1 MYRIVDKKFI
11 LLLCLI
17 LCNCLLFSAGYEFVN
32 QEISEILYS
41 VSLVENQSIVVDD
54 TVFGIGTFRFYGEN
68 FEEAFDSFLLANR
81 LYVDKSK
88 ETWVVSKIRFS
99 TFDEDTQEMSF
110 QLDCYDLYLERIFE
124 YISEKTNNAIIYSS
138 LPNIKQ
144 SFHLQA
150 NSLEK
155 LIELILK
162 NFDGYQINTEENT
175 IIIEKKLKEELT
187 IEQKTDKSQI
197 EINYFDNKFN
207 IKLKNAN
214 FEKFLDVL
222 KEKRDF
228 QFLSLVKENQIIS
241 WAEFENQDF
250 DFVLASVCALCNVA
264 FTQKDDL
271 FVFYTNYDKSKE
283 LVNENQWTSYLLEN
297 ISTDNFV
304 NLFSAR
310 FKNLEILILSGS
322 TVLINHSEKDRD
334 FVIDFIKKTDI
345 KREKYLLTFDYISA
359 SKFLKDL
366 PKDFSEQDFYSTGT
380 ETSLFFYGTLA
391 QYENL
396 KNYVSEMDRA
406 QKRISYDLLIVQT
419 QKSRVDSWNSS
430 LKVSRLNPG
439 NTNAASLSLA
449 PNFSFSMD
457 LVQAFGLMF
466 SSELQASIQE
476 NETEIFADTTLY
488 GVSEVPIEFKN
499 TNTFRYRDPYIN
511 LENGNQIQSG
521 VTKEII
527 SGLVLEI
534 VGSVSGN
541 GTITT
546 SVTASVSRR
555 GADVSSNSGNPPPTS
570 EKLVTT
576 QVIGKSG
583 EVIVLSGLVQ
593 NDSTFVEE
601 RLPFISKIPLLGKLF
616 SGKTK
621 NKEKT
626 EMIIYL
632 VPHLDENPEDIIL
645 SDGKIEF
652 NILEKIKKFKNI
664 MAQSVSCIV
673 DKAIKEGRN

>member
-1 MYRIVDKKFI
+1 MYKKIFV
-11 LLLCLI
+11 LFCLV

-41 VSLVENQSIVVDD
+41 VSLVENQSIAVDD
-54 TVFGIGTFRFYGEN
+54 TVSGIGTFRFYGEN
-68 FEEAFDSFLLANR
+68 FDEAFDSFLMANR

-88 ETWVVSKIRFS
+88 DTWVVSKIRFS
-99 TFDEDTQEMSF
+99 TFEEKNEEKTFS
-110 QLDCYDLYLERIFE
+110 LDCYDLFLERIFE
-124 YISEKTNNAIIYSS
+124 YISEKTNYAIIYSS
-138 LPNIKQ
+138 LPNVKQ
-144 SFHLQA
+144 SFHLKA

-162 NFDGYQINTEENT
+162 NFDGYEISSEENT
-175 IIIEKKLKEELT
+175 IFIGKKLNKEVVVAE
-187 IEQKTDKSQI
+187 KTDKSQI
-197 EINYFDNKFN
+197 EIQFFDNKFN
-207 IKLKNAN
+207 INLKNAN
-214 FEKFLDVL
+214 FEKFLDEM
-222 KEKRDF
+222 KKKMDF
-228 QFLSLVKENQIIS
+228 QFLSLVKENPVIS

-250 DFVLASVCALCNVA
+250 NFVLDSVCALCNVA

-271 FVFYTNYDKSKE
+271 FIFYTNYEKSKE
-283 LVNENQWTSYLLEN
+283 LVNEKQWTSYSFEN
-297 ISTDNFV
+297 ISAENFV
-304 NLFSAR
+304 SLFSNR
-310 FKNLEILILSGS
+310 FKNLDIMILSDS
-322 TVLINHSEKDRD
+322 SVMISHSEKERD
-334 FVIDFIKKTDI
+334 LITDFIHKTDV
-345 KREKYLLTFDYISA
+345 KMEKHLLTFDYISA

-366 PKDFSEQDFYSTGT
+366 PRDFSEQDFYSTGT
-380 ETSLFFYGTLA
+380 ESSLFFYGTLA
-391 QYENL
+391 QFENL
-396 KNYVSEMDRA
+396 KKYVSEMDKA

-419 QKSRVDSWNSS
+419 QKSRVDNWNSS

-439 NTNAASLSLA
+439 NANTVNLSVA
-449 PNFSFSMD
+449 PNFSFNSNF
-457 LVQAFGLMF
+457 VSAFGLMF
-466 SSELQASIQE
+466 SAELQASIQE

-511 LENGNQIQSG
+511 LENGSQIQSG
-521 VTKEII
+521 VTKEIV
-527 SGLVLEI
+527 SGLVLDI

-593 NDSTFVEE
+593 NDSTFVED

-621 NKEKT
+621 NNEKT

-632 VPHLDENPEDIIL
+632 VPHLDENPQDVVEE
-645 SDGKIEF
+645 KIQKKL
-652 NILEKIKKFKNI
+652 NITEKIKELQNKMAKN
-664 MAQSVSCIV
+664 VSQIV
-673 DKAIKEGRN
+673 KKTVRKVGR

>member
-1 MYRIVDKKFI
+1 MYKKIFV
-11 LLLCLI
+11 LFCLV

-41 VSLVENQSIVVDD
+41 VSLVENQSIAVDD
-54 TVFGIGTFRFYGEN
+54 TVSGIGTFRFYGEN
-68 FEEAFDSFLLANR
+68 FDEAFDSFLMANR

-88 ETWVVSKIRFS
+88 DTWVVSKIRFS
-99 TFDEDTQEMSF
+99 TFEEKNEEKTFS
-110 QLDCYDLYLERIFE
+110 LDCYDLYLERIFE
-124 YISEKTNNAIIYSS
+124 YISEKTNYAIIYSS
-138 LPNIKQ
+138 LPNVKQ
-144 SFHLQA
+144 SFHLKA

-162 NFDGYQINTEENT
+162 NFDGYEISSEENT
-175 IIIEKKLKEELT
+175 IFIGKKLNKEVVVAE
-187 IEQKTDKSQI
+187 KTDKSQI
-197 EINYFDNKFN
+197 EIQFFDNKFN
-207 IKLKNAN
+207 INLKNAN
-214 FEKFLDVL
+214 FEKFLDEM
-222 KEKRDF
+222 KKKMDF
-228 QFLSLVKENQIIS
+228 QFLSLVKENPVIS

-250 DFVLASVCALCNVA
+250 NFVLGSVCALCNVA

-271 FVFYTNYDKSKE
+271 FIFYTNYEKSKE
-283 LVNENQWTSYLLEN
+283 LVNEKQWTSYSFEN
-297 ISTDNFV
+297 ISAENFV
-304 NLFSAR
+304 SMFSNR
-310 FKNLEILILSGS
+310 FKNLDIMILSDS
-322 TVLINHSEKDRD
+322 SVMISHSEKERD
-334 FVIDFIKKTDI
+334 LITDFIHKTDV
-345 KREKYLLTFDYISA
+345 KMEKHLLTFDYISA

-366 PKDFSEQDFYSTGT
+366 PRDFSEQDFYSTGT
-380 ETSLFFYGTLA
+380 ESSLFFYGTLA
-391 QYENL
+391 QFENL
-396 KNYVSEMDRA
+396 KKYVSEMDKA

-419 QKSRVDSWNSS
+419 QKSRVDNWNSS

-439 NTNAASLSLA
+439 NANTVNLSVA
-449 PNFSFSMD
+449 PNFSFNSNF
-457 LVQAFGLMF
+457 VSAFGLMF
-466 SSELQASIQE
+466 SAELQASIQE

-511 LENGNQIQSG
+511 LENGSQIQSG
-521 VTKEII
+521 VTKEIV
-527 SGLVLEI
+527 SGLVLDI

-621 NKEKT
+621 NNEKT

-632 VPHLDENPEDIIL
+632 VPHLDENPQDVVQSE
-645 SDGKIEF
+645 
-652 NILEKIKKFKNI
+652 NILKKILELKNYL
-664 MAQSVSCIV
+664 ATKVSDFVKTTISKV
-673 DKAIKEGRN
+673 EDNEEI

>member
-1 MYRIVDKKFI
+1 MYKKVFV
-11 LLLCLI
+11 LFCLV

-41 VSLVENQSIVVDD
+41 VSLVENQSIAVDD
-54 TVFGIGTFRFYGEN
+54 TVSGIGTFRFYGEN
-68 FEEAFDSFLLANR
+68 FDEAFDSFLMANR

-88 ETWVVSKIRFS
+88 DTWVVSKIRFS
-99 TFDEDTQEMSF
+99 TFEEKNEEKTFS
-110 QLDCYDLYLERIFE
+110 LDCYDLFLERIFE
-124 YISEKTNNAIIYSS
+124 YISEKTNYAIIYSS
-138 LPNIKQ
+138 LPNVKQ
-144 SFHLQA
+144 SFHLKA

-162 NFDGYQINTEENT
+162 NFDGYEISSEENT
-175 IIIEKKLKEELT
+175 IFIGKKLNKEVVVAE
-187 IEQKTDKSQI
+187 KTDKSQI
-197 EINYFDNKFN
+197 EIQFFDNKFN
-207 IKLKNAN
+207 INLKNAN
-214 FEKFLDVL
+214 FEKFLDEMKKKL
-222 KEKRDF
+222 DF
-228 QFLSLVKENQIIS
+228 QFLSLVKENPVIS

-250 DFVLASVCALCNVA
+250 NFVLDSVCALCNVA

-271 FVFYTNYDKSKE
+271 FIFYTNYEKSKE
-283 LVNENQWTSYLLEN
+283 LVNEKQWTSYSFEN
-297 ISTDNFV
+297 ISAENFV
-304 NLFSAR
+304 SLFSNR
-310 FKNLEILILSGS
+310 FKNLDIMILSDS
-322 TVLINHSEKDRD
+322 SVMISHSEKERD
-334 FVIDFIKKTDI
+334 LITDFIHKTDV
-345 KREKYLLTFDYISA
+345 KMEKHLLTFDYISA

-366 PKDFSEQDFYSTGT
+366 PRDFSEQDFYSTGT
-380 ETSLFFYGTLA
+380 ESSLFFYGTLA
-391 QYENL
+391 QFENL
-396 KNYVSEMDRA
+396 KKYVSEMDKA

-419 QKSRVDSWNSS
+419 QKSRVDNWNSS

-439 NTNAASLSLA
+439 NANTVNLSVA
-449 PNFSFSMD
+449 PNFSFNSNF
-457 LVQAFGLMF
+457 VSAFGLMF
-466 SSELQASIQE
+466 SAELQASIQE

-511 LENGNQIQSG
+511 LENGSQIQSG
-521 VTKEII
+521 VTKEIV
-527 SGLVLEI
+527 SGLVLDI

-621 NKEKT
+621 NNEKT

-632 VPHLDENPEDIIL
+632 VPHLDENPQDVVQSE
-645 SDGKIEF
+645 
-652 NILEKIKKFKNI
+652 NILKKILELKNYLATKVSDFVKTTISKVEDNEKI
-664 MAQSVSCIV
+664 
-673 DKAIKEGRN
+673 

>member
-1 MYRIVDKKFI
+1 MYKKIFV
-11 LLLCLI
+11 LFCLV

-41 VSLVENQSIVVDD
+41 VSLVENQSIAVDD
-54 TVFGIGTFRFYGEN
+54 TVSGIGTFRFYGEN
-68 FEEAFDSFLLANR
+68 FDEAFDSFLMANR

-88 ETWVVSKIRFS
+88 DTWVVSKIRFS
-99 TFDEDTQEMSF
+99 TFEEKNEEKTFS
-110 QLDCYDLYLERIFE
+110 LDCYDLFLERIFE
-124 YISEKTNNAIIYSS
+124 YISEKTNYAIIYSS
-138 LPNIKQ
+138 LPNVKQ
-144 SFHLQA
+144 SFHLKA

-162 NFDGYQINTEENT
+162 NFDGYEISSEENT
-175 IIIEKKLKEELT
+175 IFIGKKLNKEVVVAE
-187 IEQKTDKSQI
+187 KTDKSQI
-197 EINYFDNKFN
+197 EIQFFDNKFN
-207 IKLKNAN
+207 INLKNAN
-214 FEKFLDVL
+214 FEKFLDEMKKKL
-222 KEKRDF
+222 NF
-228 QFLSLVKENQIIS
+228 QFLSLVKENPVIS

-250 DFVLASVCALCNVA
+250 NFVLDSVCALCNVA

-271 FVFYTNYDKSKE
+271 FIFYTNYEKSKE
-283 LVNENQWTSYLLEN
+283 LVNEKQWTSYSFEN
-297 ISTDNFV
+297 ISAENFV
-304 NLFSAR
+304 SLFSNR
-310 FKNLEILILSGS
+310 FKNLDIMILSDS
-322 TVLINHSEKDRD
+322 SVMISHSEKERD
-334 FVIDFIKKTDI
+334 LITDFIYKTDV
-345 KREKYLLTFDYISA
+345 KMEKHLLTFDYISA

-366 PKDFSEQDFYSTGT
+366 PRDFSEQDFYSTGT
-380 ETSLFFYGTLA
+380 ESSLFFYGTLA
-391 QYENL
+391 QFENL
-396 KNYVSEMDRA
+396 KKYVSEMDKA

-419 QKSRVDSWNSS
+419 QKSRVDNWNSS

-439 NTNAASLSLA
+439 NANTVNLSVA
-449 PNFSFSMD
+449 PNFSFNSNF
-457 LVQAFGLMF
+457 VSAFGLMF
-466 SSELQASIQE
+466 SAELQASIQE

-511 LENGNQIQSG
+511 LENGSQIQSG
-521 VTKEII
+521 VTKEIV
-527 SGLVLEI
+527 SGLVLDI

-621 NKEKT
+621 NNEKT

-632 VPHLDENPEDIIL
+632 VPHLDENPQDVIQSE
-645 SDGKIEF
+645 
-652 NILEKIKKFKNI
+652 NILKKILELKNYL
-664 MAQSVSCIV
+664 ATKVSDFVKTTISKV
-673 DKAIKEGRN
+673 EDNEEI

>member
-1 MYRIVDKKFI
+1 MYKKFGKKFI
-11 LLLCLI
+11 VLFCLV

-41 VSLVENQSIVVDD
+41 VSLVENQSIAVDD
-54 TVFGIGTFRFYGEN
+54 TVSGIGTFRFYGEN
-68 FEEAFDSFLLANR
+68 FDEAFDSFLMANR

-88 ETWVVSKIRFS
+88 DTWVVSKIRFS
-99 TFDEDTQEMSF
+99 TFEEKNEEKTFS
-110 QLDCYDLYLERIFE
+110 LDCYDLYLERIFE
-124 YISEKTNNAIIYSS
+124 YISEKTNYAIIYSS
-138 LPNIKQ
+138 LPNVKQ
-144 SFHLQA
+144 SFHLKA

-162 NFDGYQINTEENT
+162 NFDGYEISSEENT
-175 IIIEKKLKEELT
+175 IFIGKKLNKEVVVAE
-187 IEQKTDKSQI
+187 KTDKSQI
-197 EINYFDNKFN
+197 EIQFFDNKFN
-207 IKLKNAN
+207 INLKNAN
-214 FEKFLDVL
+214 FEKFLDEM
-222 KEKRDF
+222 KKKMDF
-228 QFLSLVKENQIIS
+228 QFLSLVKENPVIS

-250 DFVLASVCALCNVA
+250 NFVLDSVCALCNVA

-271 FVFYTNYDKSKE
+271 FIFYTNYEKSKE
-283 LVNENQWTSYLLEN
+283 LVNEKQWTSYLLEN
-297 ISTDNFV
+297 ISAENFV
-304 NLFSAR
+304 SMFSNR
-310 FKNLEILILSGS
+310 FKNLDIMILSDS
-322 TVLINHSEKDRD
+322 SVMISHSEKERD
-334 FVIDFIKKTDI
+334 LITDFIHKTDV
-345 KREKYLLTFDYISA
+345 KMEKHLLTFDYISA

-366 PKDFSEQDFYSTGT
+366 PRDFSEQDFYSTGT
-380 ETSLFFYGTLA
+380 ESSLFFYGTLA
-391 QYENL
+391 QFENL
-396 KNYVSEMDRA
+396 KKYVSEMDKA

-419 QKSRVDSWNSS
+419 QKSRVDNWNSS

-439 NTNAASLSLA
+439 NANTVNLSVA
-449 PNFSFSMD
+449 PNFSFNSNF
-457 LVQAFGLMF
+457 VSAFGLMF
-466 SSELQASIQE
+466 SAELQASIQE

-511 LENGNQIQSG
+511 LENGSQIQSG
-521 VTKEII
+521 VTKEIV
-527 SGLVLEI
+527 SGLVLDI

-621 NKEKT
+621 NNEKT

-632 VPHLDENPEDIIL
+632 VPHLDENPQDVVQSE
-645 SDGKIEF
+645 
-652 NILEKIKKFKNI
+652 NILKKILELKNYL
-664 MAQSVSCIV
+664 ATKVSDFVKTTISKV
-673 DKAIKEGRN
+673 EDNEEI

>member
-1 MYRIVDKKFI
+1 MYKKIFV
-11 LLLCLI
+11 LFCLV

-41 VSLVENQSIVVDD
+41 VSLVENQSIAVDD
-54 TVFGIGTFRFYGEN
+54 TVSGIGTFRFYGEN
-68 FEEAFDSFLLANR
+68 FDEAFDSFLMANR

-88 ETWVVSKIRFS
+88 DTWVVSKIRFS
-99 TFDEDTQEMSF
+99 TFEEKNEEKTFS
-110 QLDCYDLYLERIFE
+110 LDCYDLFLERIFE
-124 YISEKTNNAIIYSS
+124 YISEKTNYAIIYSS
-138 LPNIKQ
+138 LPNVKQ
-144 SFHLQA
+144 SFHLKA

-162 NFDGYQINTEENT
+162 NFDGYEISSEENT
-175 IIIEKKLKEELT
+175 IFIGKKLNKEVVVAE
-187 IEQKTDKSQI
+187 KTDKSQI
-197 EINYFDNKFN
+197 EIQFFDNKFN
-207 IKLKNAN
+207 INLKNAN
-214 FEKFLDVL
+214 FEKFLDEMKKKL
-222 KEKRDF
+222 NF
-228 QFLSLVKENQIIS
+228 QFLSLVKENPVIS

-250 DFVLASVCALCNVA
+250 NFVLDSVCALCNVA

-271 FVFYTNYDKSKE
+271 FIFYTNYEKSKE
-283 LVNENQWTSYLLEN
+283 LVNEKQWTSYSFEN
-297 ISTDNFV
+297 ISAENFV
-304 NLFSAR
+304 SLFSNR
-310 FKNLEILILSGS
+310 FKNLDIMILSDS
-322 TVLINHSEKDRD
+322 SVMISHSEKERD
-334 FVIDFIKKTDI
+334 LITDFIHKTDV
-345 KREKYLLTFDYISA
+345 KMEKHLLTFDYISA

-366 PKDFSEQDFYSTGT
+366 PRDFSEQDFYSTGT
-380 ETSLFFYGTLA
+380 ESSLFFYGTLA
-391 QYENL
+391 QFENL
-396 KNYVSEMDRA
+396 KKYVSEMDKA

-419 QKSRVDSWNSS
+419 QKSRVDNWNSS

-439 NTNAASLSLA
+439 NANTVNLSVA
-449 PNFSFSMD
+449 PNFSFNSNF
-457 LVQAFGLMF
+457 VSAFGLMF
-466 SSELQASIQE
+466 SAELQASIQE

-511 LENGNQIQSG
+511 FENGSQIQSG
-521 VTKEII
+521 VTKEIV
-527 SGLVLEI
+527 SGLVLDI

-621 NKEKT
+621 NNEKT

-632 VPHLDENPEDIIL
+632 VPHLDENPQDVVQSE
-645 SDGKIEF
+645 
-652 NILEKIKKFKNI
+652 NILKKILELKNYL
-664 MAQSVSCIV
+664 ATKVSDFVKTTISKV
-673 DKAIKEGRN
+673 EDNEEI

>member
-1 MYRIVDKKFI
+1 MYKKIFV
-11 LLLCLI
+11 LFCLV

-32 QEISEILYS
+32 QELSEILYS
-41 VSLVENQSIVVDD
+41 VSLVENQSIAVDD
-54 TVFGIGTFRFYGEN
+54 TVSGIGTFRFYGEN
-68 FEEAFDSFLLANR
+68 FEEAFDSFLMANR

-88 ETWVVSKIRFS
+88 DTWVVSKIRFS
-99 TFDEDTQEMSF
+99 TFEEKNEEKTFS
-110 QLDCYDLYLERIFE
+110 LDCYDLYLERIFE
-124 YISEKTNNAIIYSS
+124 YISEKTNYAIIYSS
-138 LPNIKQ
+138 LPNVKQ
-144 SFHLQA
+144 SFHLKA

-162 NFDGYQINTEENT
+162 NFDGYEISSEENT
-175 IIIEKKLKEELT
+175 IFIGKKLNKEVVVAE
-187 IEQKTDKSQI
+187 KTDKSQI
-197 EINYFDNKFN
+197 EIQFFDNKFN
-207 IKLKNAN
+207 INLKNAN
-214 FEKFLDVL
+214 FEKFLDEMKKKV
-222 KEKRDF
+222 DF
-228 QFLSLVKENQIIS
+228 QFLSLVKENPVIS

-250 DFVLASVCALCNVA
+250 NFVLDSVCALCNVA

-271 FVFYTNYDKSKE
+271 FIFYTNYEKSKE
-283 LVNENQWTSYLLEN
+283 LVNEKQWTSYLLEN
-297 ISTDNFV
+297 ISAENFV
-304 NLFSAR
+304 SMFSNR
-310 FKNLEILILSGS
+310 FKNLDIMILSDS
-322 TVLINHSEKDRD
+322 SVMISHSEKEKDL
-334 FVIDFIKKTDI
+334 ITDFIHKTDV
-345 KREKYLLTFDYISA
+345 KMEKHLLTFDYISA

-366 PKDFSEQDFYSTGT
+366 PRDFSEQDFYSTGT
-380 ETSLFFYGTLA
+380 ESSLFFYGTLA
-391 QYENL
+391 QFENL
-396 KNYVSEMDRA
+396 KKYVSEMDKA

-419 QKSRVDSWNSS
+419 QKSRVDNWNSS

-439 NTNAASLSLA
+439 NANRVNLSVA
-449 PNFSFSMD
+449 PNFSFNSNF
-457 LVQAFGLMF
+457 VSAFGLMF
-466 SSELQASIQE
+466 SAELQASIQE

-511 LENGNQIQSG
+511 LENGSQIQSG
-521 VTKEII
+521 VTKEIV
-527 SGLVLEI
+527 SGLVLDI

-621 NKEKT
+621 NNEKT

-632 VPHLDENPEDIIL
+632 VPHLDENPQDVVEE
-645 SDGKIEF
+645 KIQKKL
-652 NILEKIKKFKNI
+652 NITEKIKELQNKMAKN
-664 MAQSVSCIV
+664 VSQIV
-673 DKAIKEGRN
+673 KKTVRKVGR

>member
-1 MYRIVDKKFI
+1 MYKKIFV
-11 LLLCLI
+11 LFCLV

-41 VSLVENQSIVVDD
+41 VSLVENQSIAVDD
-54 TVFGIGTFRFYGEN
+54 TVSGIGTFRFYGEN
-68 FEEAFDSFLLANR
+68 FEEAFDSFLMANR

-88 ETWVVSKIRFS
+88 DTWVVSKIRFS
-99 TFDEDTQEMSF
+99 TFEEKNEEKTFS
-110 QLDCYDLYLERIFE
+110 LDCYDLFLERIFE
-124 YISEKTNNAIIYSS
+124 YISEKTNYAIIYSS
-138 LPNIKQ
+138 LPNVKQ
-144 SFHLQA
+144 SFHLKA

-162 NFDGYQINTEENT
+162 NFDGYEISSEENT
-175 IIIEKKLKEELT
+175 IFIGKKLNKEVVVAE
-187 IEQKTDKSQI
+187 KTDKSQI
-197 EINYFDNKFN
+197 EIQFFDNKFN
-207 IKLKNAN
+207 INLKNAN
-214 FEKFLDVL
+214 FEKFLDEM
-222 KEKRDF
+222 KKKMDF
-228 QFLSLVKENQIIS
+228 QFLSLVKENSVIS

-250 DFVLASVCALCNVA
+250 SFVLESVCALCNVA

-271 FVFYTNYDKSKE
+271 FIFYTNYEKSKE
-283 LVNENQWTSYLLEN
+283 LVNEKQWTSYLLEN
-297 ISTDNFV
+297 ISAENFV
-304 NLFSAR
+304 SLFSNR
-310 FKNLEILILSGS
+310 FKNLGIMILSDS
-322 TVLINHSEKDRD
+322 SVMISHSEKERD
-334 FVIDFIKKTDI
+334 LITDFIHKTDV
-345 KREKYLLTFDYISA
+345 KMEKHLLTFDYISA

-366 PKDFSEQDFYSTGT
+366 PRDFSEQDFYSTGT
-380 ETSLFFYGTLA
+380 ESSLFFYGTLA
-391 QYENL
+391 QFENL
-396 KNYVSEMDRA
+396 KKYVSEMDKA

-419 QKSRVDSWNSS
+419 QKSRVDNWNSS

-439 NTNAASLSLA
+439 NANTVNLSVA
-449 PNFSFSMD
+449 PNFSFNSNF
-457 LVQAFGLMF
+457 VSAFGLMF
-466 SSELQASIQE
+466 SAELQASIQE

-511 LENGNQIQSG
+511 LENGSQIQSG
-521 VTKEII
+521 VTKEIV
-527 SGLVLEI
+527 SGLVLDI

-621 NKEKT
+621 NNEKT

-632 VPHLDENPEDIIL
+632 VPHLDENPQDVVEE
-645 SDGKIEF
+645 KIQKKL
-652 NILEKIKKFKNI
+652 NITEKIKELQNKMAKN
-664 MAQSVSCIV
+664 VSQIV
-673 DKAIKEGRN
+673 KKTVRKVGR

>member
-1 MYRIVDKKFI
+1 MYKKNFV
-11 LLLCLI
+11 LFCLV

-41 VSLVENQSIVVDD
+41 VSLVENQSIAVDD
-54 TVFGIGTFRFYGEN
+54 TVSGIGTFRFYGEN
-68 FEEAFDSFLLANR
+68 FEEAFDSFLMANR

-88 ETWVVSKIRFS
+88 DTWVVSKIRFS
-99 TFDEDTQEMSF
+99 TFEEKNEEKTFS
-110 QLDCYDLYLERIFE
+110 LDCYDLFLERIFE
-124 YISEKTNNAIIYSS
+124 YISEKTNYAIIYSS
-138 LPNIKQ
+138 LPNVKQ
-144 SFHLQA
+144 SFHLKA

-162 NFDGYQINTEENT
+162 NFDGYEISSEENT
-175 IIIEKKLKEELT
+175 IFIGKKLNKEVVVAE
-187 IEQKTDKSQI
+187 KTDKSQI
-197 EINYFDNKFN
+197 EIQFFDNKFN
-207 IKLKNAN
+207 INLKNAN
-214 FEKFLDVL
+214 FEKFLDEMKKKL
-222 KEKRDF
+222 NF
-228 QFLSLVKENQIIS
+228 QFLSLVKENPVIS

-250 DFVLASVCALCNVA
+250 NFVLDSVCALCNVA

-271 FVFYTNYDKSKE
+271 FIFYTNYEKSKE
-283 LVNENQWTSYLLEN
+283 LVNEKQWTSYSFEN
-297 ISTDNFV
+297 ISAENFV
-304 NLFSAR
+304 SLFSNR
-310 FKNLEILILSGS
+310 FKNLDIMILSDS
-322 TVLINHSEKDRD
+322 SVMISHSEKERD
-334 FVIDFIKKTDI
+334 LITDFIYKTDV
-345 KREKYLLTFDYISA
+345 KMEKHLLTFDYISA

-366 PKDFSEQDFYSTGT
+366 PRDFSEQDFYSTGT
-380 ETSLFFYGTLA
+380 ESSLFFYGTLA
-391 QYENL
+391 QFENL
-396 KNYVSEMDRA
+396 KKYVSEMDKA

-419 QKSRVDSWNSS
+419 QKSRVDNWNSS

-439 NTNAASLSLA
+439 NANTVNLSVA
-449 PNFSFSMD
+449 PNFSFNSNF
-457 LVQAFGLMF
+457 VSAFGLMF
-466 SSELQASIQE
+466 SAELQASIQE

-511 LENGNQIQSG
+511 LENGSQIQSG
-521 VTKEII
+521 VTKEIV
-527 SGLVLEI
+527 SGLVLDI

-621 NKEKT
+621 NNEKT

-632 VPHLDENPEDIIL
+632 VPHLDENPQDVIQSE
-645 SDGKIEF
+645 
-652 NILEKIKKFKNI
+652 NILKKILELKNYL
-664 MAQSVSCIV
+664 ATKVSDFVKTTISKV
-673 DKAIKEGRN
+673 EDNEEI

>member
-1 MYRIVDKKFI
+1 MYKKIFV
-11 LLLCLI
+11 LFCLV

-41 VSLVENQSIVVDD
+41 VSLVENQSIAVDD
-54 TVFGIGTFRFYGEN
+54 TVSGIGTFRFYGEN
-68 FEEAFDSFLLANR
+68 FDEAFDSFLMANR

-88 ETWVVSKIRFS
+88 DTWVVSKIRFS
-99 TFDEDTQEMSF
+99 TFEEKNEEKTFS
-110 QLDCYDLYLERIFE
+110 LDCYDLFLERIFE
-124 YISEKTNNAIIYSS
+124 YISEKTNYAIIYSS
-138 LPNIKQ
+138 LPNVKQ
-144 SFHLQA
+144 SFHLKA

-162 NFDGYQINTEENT
+162 NFDGYEISSEENT
-175 IIIEKKLKEELT
+175 IFIGKKLNKEVVVAE
-187 IEQKTDKSQI
+187 KTDKSQI
-197 EINYFDNKFN
+197 EIQFFDNKFN
-207 IKLKNAN
+207 INLKNAN
-214 FEKFLDVL
+214 FEKFLDEM
-222 KEKRDF
+222 KKKMDF
-228 QFLSLVKENQIIS
+228 QFLSLVKENPVIS

-250 DFVLASVCALCNVA
+250 NFVLDSVCALCNVA

-271 FVFYTNYDKSKE
+271 FIFYTNYEKSKE
-283 LVNENQWTSYLLEN
+283 LVNEKQWTSYLLEN
-297 ISTDNFV
+297 ISAENFV
-304 NLFSAR
+304 SMFSNR
-310 FKNLEILILSGS
+310 FKNLDIMILSDS
-322 TVLINHSEKDRD
+322 SVMISHSEKERD
-334 FVIDFIKKTDI
+334 LITDFIHKTDV
-345 KREKYLLTFDYISA
+345 KMEKHLLTFDYISA

-366 PKDFSEQDFYSTGT
+366 PRDFSEQDFYSTGT
-380 ETSLFFYGTLA
+380 ESSLFFYGTLA
-391 QYENL
+391 QFENL
-396 KNYVSEMDRA
+396 KKYVSEMDKA

-419 QKSRVDSWNSS
+419 QKSRVDNWNSS

-439 NTNAASLSLA
+439 NANTVNLSVA
-449 PNFSFSMD
+449 PNFSFNSNF
-457 LVQAFGLMF
+457 VSAFGLMF
-466 SSELQASIQE
+466 SAELQASIQE

-511 LENGNQIQSG
+511 LENGSQIQSG
-521 VTKEII
+521 VTKEIV
-527 SGLVLEI
+527 SGLVLDI

-621 NKEKT
+621 NNEKT

-632 VPHLDENPEDIIL
+632 VPHLDENPQDVVQSE
-645 SDGKIEF
+645 
-652 NILEKIKKFKNI
+652 NILKKILELKNYLATKVSDFVKTTISKVEDNEKI
-664 MAQSVSCIV
+664 
-673 DKAIKEGRN
+673 

>member
-1 MYRIVDKKFI
+1 MYKKIFV
-11 LLLCLI
+11 LFCLV

-41 VSLVENQSIVVDD
+41 VSLVENQSIAVDD
-54 TVFGIGTFRFYGEN
+54 TVSGIGTFRFYGEN
-68 FEEAFDSFLLANR
+68 FDEAFDSFLMANR

-88 ETWVVSKIRFS
+88 DTWVVSKIRFS
-99 TFDEDTQEMSF
+99 TFEEKNEEKTFS
-110 QLDCYDLYLERIFE
+110 LDCYDLFLERIFE
-124 YISEKTNNAIIYSS
+124 YISEKTNYAIIYSS
-138 LPNIKQ
+138 LPNVKQ
-144 SFHLQA
+144 SFHLKA

-162 NFDGYQINTEENT
+162 NFDGYEISSEENT
-175 IIIEKKLKEELT
+175 IFIGKKLNKEVVVAE
-187 IEQKTDKSQI
+187 KTDKSQI
-197 EINYFDNKFN
+197 EIQFFDNKFN
-207 IKLKNAN
+207 INLKNAN
-214 FEKFLDVL
+214 FEKFLDEM
-222 KEKRDF
+222 KKKMDF
-228 QFLSLVKENQIIS
+228 QFLSLVKENPVIS

-250 DFVLASVCALCNVA
+250 NFVLDSVCALCNVA

-271 FVFYTNYDKSKE
+271 FIFYTNYEKSKE
-283 LVNENQWTSYLLEN
+283 LVNEKQWTSYLLEN
-297 ISTDNFV
+297 ISAENFV
-304 NLFSAR
+304 SMFSNR
-310 FKNLEILILSGS
+310 FKNLDIMILSDS
-322 TVLINHSEKDRD
+322 SVMISHSEKERD
-334 FVIDFIKKTDI
+334 LITDFIHKTDV
-345 KREKYLLTFDYISA
+345 KMEKHLLTFDYISA

-366 PKDFSEQDFYSTGT
+366 PRDFSEQDFYSTGT
-380 ETSLFFYGTLA
+380 ESSLFFYGTLA
-391 QYENL
+391 QFENL
-396 KNYVSEMDRA
+396 KKYVSEMDKA

-419 QKSRVDSWNSS
+419 QKSRVDNWNSS

-439 NTNAASLSLA
+439 NANTVNLSVA
-449 PNFSFSMD
+449 PNFSFNSNF
-457 LVQAFGLMF
+457 VSAFGLMF
-466 SSELQASIQE
+466 SAELQASIQE

-511 LENGNQIQSG
+511 LENGSQIQSG
-521 VTKEII
+521 VTKEIV
-527 SGLVLEI
+527 SGLVLDI

-621 NKEKT
+621 NNEKT

-632 VPHLDENPEDIIL
+632 VPHLDENPQDVVQSE
-645 SDGKIEF
+645 
-652 NILEKIKKFKNI
+652 NILKKILEVKNYLATKVSDFVKTTISKVEDNEKI
-664 MAQSVSCIV
+664 
-673 DKAIKEGRN
+673 

>member
-1 MYRIVDKKFI
+1 MYKKIFV
-11 LLLCLI
+11 LFCLV

-41 VSLVENQSIVVDD
+41 VSLVENQSIAVDD
-54 TVFGIGTFRFYGEN
+54 TVSGIGTFRFYGEN
-68 FEEAFDSFLLANR
+68 FEEAFDSFLMANR

-88 ETWVVSKIRFS
+88 DTWVVSKIRFS
-99 TFDEDTQEMSF
+99 TFEEKNEEKTFS
-110 QLDCYDLYLERIFE
+110 LDCYDLFLERIFE
-124 YISEKTNNAIIYSS
+124 YISEKTNYAIIYSS
-138 LPNIKQ
+138 LPNVKQ
-144 SFHLQA
+144 SFHLKA

-162 NFDGYQINTEENT
+162 NFDGYEISSEENT
-175 IIIEKKLKEELT
+175 IFIGKKLNKEVVVAE
-187 IEQKTDKSQI
+187 KTDKSQI
-197 EINYFDNKFN
+197 EIQFFDNKFN
-207 IKLKNAN
+207 INLKNAN
-214 FEKFLDVL
+214 FEKFLDEMKKKL
-222 KEKRDF
+222 NF
-228 QFLSLVKENQIIS
+228 QFLSLVKENPVIS

-250 DFVLASVCALCNVA
+250 NFVLDSVCALCNVA

-271 FVFYTNYDKSKE
+271 FIFYTNYEKSKE
-283 LVNENQWTSYLLEN
+283 LVNEKQWTSYSFEN
-297 ISTDNFV
+297 ISAENFV
-304 NLFSAR
+304 SLFSNR
-310 FKNLEILILSGS
+310 FKNLDIMILSDS
-322 TVLINHSEKDRD
+322 SVMISHSEKERD
-334 FVIDFIKKTDI
+334 LITDFIYKTDV
-345 KREKYLLTFDYISA
+345 KMEKHLLTFDYISA

-366 PKDFSEQDFYSTGT
+366 PRDFSEQDFYSTGT
-380 ETSLFFYGTLA
+380 ESSLFFYGTLA
-391 QYENL
+391 QFENL
-396 KNYVSEMDRA
+396 KKYVSEMDKA

-419 QKSRVDSWNSS
+419 QKSRVDNWNSS

-439 NTNAASLSLA
+439 NANTVNLSVA
-449 PNFSFSMD
+449 PNFSFNSNF
-457 LVQAFGLMF
+457 VSAFGLMF
-466 SSELQASIQE
+466 SAELQASIQE

-511 LENGNQIQSG
+511 LENGSQIQSG
-521 VTKEII
+521 VTKEIV
-527 SGLVLEI
+527 SGLVLDI

-621 NKEKT
+621 NNEKT

-632 VPHLDENPEDIIL
+632 VPHLDENPQDVIQSE
-645 SDGKIEF
+645 
-652 NILEKIKKFKNI
+652 NILKKILELKNYL
-664 MAQSVSCIV
+664 ATKVSDFVKTTISKV
-673 DKAIKEGRN
+673 EDNEEI

>member
-1 MYRIVDKKFI
+1 MYKKNFV
-11 LLLCLI
+11 LFCLV

-41 VSLVENQSIVVDD
+41 VSLVENQSIAVDD
-54 TVFGIGTFRFYGEN
+54 TVSGIGTFRFYGEN
-68 FEEAFDSFLLANR
+68 FDEAFDSFLMANR

-88 ETWVVSKIRFS
+88 DTWVVSKIRFS
-99 TFDEDTQEMSF
+99 TFEEKNEEKTFS
-110 QLDCYDLYLERIFE
+110 LDCYDLYLERIFE
-124 YISEKTNNAIIYSS
+124 YISEKTNYAIIYSS
-138 LPNIKQ
+138 LPNVKQ
-144 SFHLQA
+144 SFHLKA

-162 NFDGYQINTEENT
+162 NFDGYEISSEENT
-175 IIIEKKLKEELT
+175 IFIGKKLNKEVVVAE
-187 IEQKTDKSQI
+187 KTDKSQI
-197 EINYFDNKFN
+197 EIQFFDNKFN
-207 IKLKNAN
+207 INLKNAN
-214 FEKFLDVL
+214 FEKFLDEM
-222 KEKRDF
+222 KKKMDF
-228 QFLSLVKENQIIS
+228 QFLSLVKENPVIS

-250 DFVLASVCALCNVA
+250 NFVLDSVCALCNVA

-271 FVFYTNYDKSKE
+271 FIFYTNYEKSKE
-283 LVNENQWTSYLLEN
+283 LVNEKQWTSYSFEN
-297 ISTDNFV
+297 ISAENFV
-304 NLFSAR
+304 SMFSNR
-310 FKNLEILILSGS
+310 FKNLDIMILSDS
-322 TVLINHSEKDRD
+322 SVMISHSEKERD
-334 FVIDFIKKTDI
+334 LITDFIYKTDL
-345 KREKYLLTFDYISA
+345 KMEKHLLTFDYISA

-366 PKDFSEQDFYSTGT
+366 PRDFSEQDFYSTGT
-380 ETSLFFYGTLA
+380 ESSLFFYGTLA
-391 QYENL
+391 QFENL
-396 KNYVSEMDRA
+396 KKYVSEMDKA

-419 QKSRVDSWNSS
+419 QKSRVDNWNSS

-439 NTNAASLSLA
+439 NANTVNLSVA
-449 PNFSFSMD
+449 PNFSFNSNF
-457 LVQAFGLMF
+457 VSAFGLMF
-466 SSELQASIQE
+466 SAELQASIQE

-511 LENGNQIQSG
+511 LENGSQIQSG
-521 VTKEII
+521 VTKEIV
-527 SGLVLEI
+527 SGLVLDI

-621 NKEKT
+621 NNEKT

-632 VPHLDENPEDIIL
+632 VPHLDENPQDVVQSE
-645 SDGKIEF
+645 
-652 NILEKIKKFKNI
+652 NILKKILELKNYLATKVSDFVKTTISKVEDNEKI
-664 MAQSVSCIV
+664 
-673 DKAIKEGRN
+673 

>member
-1 MYRIVDKKFI
+1 MYKKFGKKFI
-11 LLLCLI
+11 VLFCLV

-41 VSLVENQSIVVDD
+41 VSLVENQSIAVDD
-54 TVFGIGTFRFYGEN
+54 TVSGIGTFRFYGEN
-68 FEEAFDSFLLANR
+68 FEEAFDSFLMANR

-88 ETWVVSKIRFS
+88 DTWVVSKIRFS
-99 TFDEDTQEMSF
+99 TFEEKNEEKTFS
-110 QLDCYDLYLERIFE
+110 LDCYDLFLERIFE
-124 YISEKTNNAIIYSS
+124 YISEKTNYAIIYSS
-138 LPNIKQ
+138 LPNVKQ
-144 SFHLQA
+144 SFHLKA

-162 NFDGYQINTEENT
+162 NFDGYEISSEENT
-175 IIIEKKLKEELT
+175 IFIGKKLNKEVVVAE
-187 IEQKTDKSQI
+187 KTDKSQI
-197 EINYFDNKFN
+197 EIQFFDNKFN
-207 IKLKNAN
+207 INLKNAN
-214 FEKFLDVL
+214 FEKFLDEM
-222 KEKRDF
+222 KKKMDF
-228 QFLSLVKENQIIS
+228 QFLSLVKENPVIS

-250 DFVLASVCALCNVA
+250 NFVLDSVCALCNVA

-271 FVFYTNYDKSKE
+271 FIFYTNYEKSKE
-283 LVNENQWTSYLLEN
+283 LVNEKQWTSYLLEN
-297 ISTDNFV
+297 ISAENFV
-304 NLFSAR
+304 SMFSNR
-310 FKNLEILILSGS
+310 FKNLDIMILSDS
-322 TVLINHSEKDRD
+322 SVMISHSEKERD
-334 FVIDFIKKTDI
+334 LITDFIHKTDV
-345 KREKYLLTFDYISA
+345 KMEKHLLTFDYISA

-366 PKDFSEQDFYSTGT
+366 PRDFSEQDFYSTGT
-380 ETSLFFYGTLA
+380 ESSLFFYGTLA
-391 QYENL
+391 QFENL
-396 KNYVSEMDRA
+396 KKYVSEMDKA

-419 QKSRVDSWNSS
+419 QKSRVDNWNSS

-439 NTNAASLSLA
+439 NANTVNLSVA
-449 PNFSFSMD
+449 PNFSFNSNF
-457 LVQAFGLMF
+457 VSAFGLMF
-466 SSELQASIQE
+466 SAELQASIQE

-511 LENGNQIQSG
+511 LENGSQIQSG
-521 VTKEII
+521 VTKEIV
-527 SGLVLEI
+527 SGLVLDI

-621 NKEKT
+621 NNEKT

-632 VPHLDENPEDIIL
+632 VPHLDENPQDVVQSE
-645 SDGKIEF
+645 
-652 NILEKIKKFKNI
+652 NILKKILELKNYL
-664 MAQSVSCIV
+664 ATKVSDFVKTTISKV
-673 DKAIKEGRN
+673 EDNEEI

>member
-1 MYRIVDKKFI
+1 MYKKFGKKFI
-11 LLLCLI
+11 VLFCLV

-41 VSLVENQSIVVDD
+41 VSLVENQSIAVDD
-54 TVFGIGTFRFYGEN
+54 TVSGIGTFRFYGEN
-68 FEEAFDSFLLANR
+68 FDEAFDSFLMANR

-88 ETWVVSKIRFS
+88 DTWVVSKIRFS
-99 TFDEDTQEMSF
+99 TFEEKNEEKTFS
-110 QLDCYDLYLERIFE
+110 LDCYDLYLERIFE
-124 YISEKTNNAIIYSS
+124 YISEKTNYAIIYSS
-138 LPNIKQ
+138 LPNVKQ
-144 SFHLQA
+144 SFHLKA

-162 NFDGYQINTEENT
+162 NFDGYEISSEENT
-175 IIIEKKLKEELT
+175 IFIGKKLNKEVVVAE
-187 IEQKTDKSQI
+187 KTDKSQI
-197 EINYFDNKFN
+197 EIQFFDNKFN
-207 IKLKNAN
+207 INLKNAN
-214 FEKFLDVL
+214 FEKFLDEM
-222 KEKRDF
+222 KKKMDF
-228 QFLSLVKENQIIS
+228 QFLSLVKENPVIS

-250 DFVLASVCALCNVA
+250 NFVLDSVCALCNVA

-271 FVFYTNYDKSKE
+271 FIFYTNYEKSKE
-283 LVNENQWTSYLLEN
+283 LVNEKQWTSYLLEN
-297 ISTDNFV
+297 ISAENFV
-304 NLFSAR
+304 SMFSNR
-310 FKNLEILILSGS
+310 FKNLDIMILSDS
-322 TVLINHSEKDRD
+322 SVMISHSEKERD
-334 FVIDFIKKTDI
+334 LITDFIHKTDV
-345 KREKYLLTFDYISA
+345 KMEKHLLTFDYISA

-366 PKDFSEQDFYSTGT
+366 PRDFSEQDFYSTGT
-380 ETSLFFYGTLA
+380 ESSLFFYGTLA
-391 QYENL
+391 QFENL
-396 KNYVSEMDRA
+396 KKYVSEMDKA

-419 QKSRVDSWNSS
+419 QKSRVDNWNSS

-439 NTNAASLSLA
+439 NANTVNLSVA
-449 PNFSFSMD
+449 PNFSFNSNF
-457 LVQAFGLMF
+457 VSAFGLMF
-466 SSELQASIQE
+466 SAELQASIQE

-511 LENGNQIQSG
+511 LENGSQIQSG
-521 VTKEII
+521 VTKEIV
-527 SGLVLEI
+527 SGLVLDI

-621 NKEKT
+621 NNEKT

-632 VPHLDENPEDIIL
+632 VPHLDENPQDVVQSE
-645 SDGKIEF
+645 
-652 NILEKIKKFKNI
+652 NILKKILELKNYLATKVSDFVKTTISKVEDNEKI
-664 MAQSVSCIV
+664 
-673 DKAIKEGRN
+673 

>member
-1 MYRIVDKKFI
+1 MYKKIFV
-11 LLLCLI
+11 LFCLV

-41 VSLVENQSIVVDD
+41 VSLVENQSIAVDD
-54 TVFGIGTFRFYGEN
+54 TVSGIGTFRFYGEN
-68 FEEAFDSFLLANR
+68 FEEAFDSFLMANR

-88 ETWVVSKIRFS
+88 DTWVVSKIRFS
-99 TFDEDTQEMSF
+99 TFEEKNEEKTFS
-110 QLDCYDLYLERIFE
+110 LDCYDLFLERIFE
-124 YISEKTNNAIIYSS
+124 YISEKTNYAIIYSS
-138 LPNIKQ
+138 LPNVKQ
-144 SFHLQA
+144 SFHLKA

-162 NFDGYQINTEENT
+162 NFDGYEISSEENT
-175 IIIEKKLKEELT
+175 IFIGKKLNKEVVVAE
-187 IEQKTDKSQI
+187 KTDKSQI
-197 EINYFDNKFN
+197 EIQFFDNKFN
-207 IKLKNAN
+207 INLKNAN
-214 FEKFLDVL
+214 FEKFLDEM
-222 KEKRDF
+222 KKKMDF
-228 QFLSLVKENQIIS
+228 QFLSLVKENPVIS

-250 DFVLASVCALCNVA
+250 NFVLDSVCALCNVA

-271 FVFYTNYDKSKE
+271 FIFYTNYEKSKE
-283 LVNENQWTSYLLEN
+283 LVNENQWTSYSFEN
-297 ISTDNFV
+297 ISAENFV
-304 NLFSAR
+304 SMFSNR
-310 FKNLEILILSGS
+310 FKNLDIMILSDS
-322 TVLINHSEKDRD
+322 SVMISHSEKERD
-334 FVIDFIKKTDI
+334 LITDFIHKADVKM
-345 KREKYLLTFDYISA
+345 EKHLLTFDYISA

-366 PKDFSEQDFYSTGT
+366 PRDFSEQDFYSTGT
-380 ETSLFFYGTLA
+380 ESSLFFYGTLA
-391 QYENL
+391 QFENL
-396 KNYVSEMDRA
+396 KKYVSEMDKA

-419 QKSRVDSWNSS
+419 QKSRVDNWNSS

-439 NTNAASLSLA
+439 NANTVNLSVA
-449 PNFSFSMD
+449 PNFSFNSNF
-457 LVQAFGLMF
+457 VSAFGLMF
-466 SSELQASIQE
+466 SAELQASIQE

-511 LENGNQIQSG
+511 LENGSQIQSG
-521 VTKEII
+521 VTKEIV
-527 SGLVLEI
+527 SGLVLDI

-621 NKEKT
+621 NNEKT

-632 VPHLDENPEDIIL
+632 VPHLDENPQDVVEE
-645 SDGKIEF
+645 KIQKKL
-652 NILEKIKKFKNI
+652 NITEKIKELQNKMAKN
-664 MAQSVSCIV
+664 VSQIV
-673 DKAIKEGRN
+673 KKTVRKVGR

>member
-1 MYRIVDKKFI
+1 MYKKFGKKFI
-11 LLLCLI
+11 VLFCLV

-41 VSLVENQSIVVDD
+41 VSLVENQSIAVDD
-54 TVFGIGTFRFYGEN
+54 TVSGIGTFRFYGEN
-68 FEEAFDSFLLANR
+68 FDEAFDSFLMANR

-88 ETWVVSKIRFS
+88 DTWVVSKIRFS
-99 TFDEDTQEMSF
+99 TFEEKNEEKTFS
-110 QLDCYDLYLERIFE
+110 LDCYDLYLERIFE
-124 YISEKTNNAIIYSS
+124 YISEKTNYAIIYSS
-138 LPNIKQ
+138 LPNVKQ
-144 SFHLQA
+144 SFHLKA

-162 NFDGYQINTEENT
+162 NFDGYEISSEENT
-175 IIIEKKLKEELT
+175 IFIGKKLNKEVVVAE
-187 IEQKTDKSQI
+187 KTDKSQI
-197 EINYFDNKFN
+197 EIQFFDNKFN
-207 IKLKNAN
+207 INLKNAN
-214 FEKFLDVL
+214 FEKFLDEM
-222 KEKRDF
+222 KKKMDF
-228 QFLSLVKENQIIS
+228 QFLSLVKENPVIS

-250 DFVLASVCALCNVA
+250 NFVLGSVCALCNVA

-271 FVFYTNYDKSKE
+271 FIFYTNYEKSKE
-283 LVNENQWTSYLLEN
+283 LVNEKQWTSYSFEN
-297 ISTDNFV
+297 ISAENFV
-304 NLFSAR
+304 SMFSNR
-310 FKNLEILILSGS
+310 FKNLDIMILSDS
-322 TVLINHSEKDRD
+322 SVMISHSEKERD
-334 FVIDFIKKTDI
+334 LITDFIHKTDV
-345 KREKYLLTFDYISA
+345 KMEKHLLTFDYISA

-366 PKDFSEQDFYSTGT
+366 PRDFSEQDFYSTGT
-380 ETSLFFYGTLA
+380 ESSLFFYGTLA
-391 QYENL
+391 QFENL
-396 KNYVSEMDRA
+396 KKYVSEMDKA

-419 QKSRVDSWNSS
+419 QKSRVDNWNSS

-439 NTNAASLSLA
+439 NANTVNLSVA
-449 PNFSFSMD
+449 PNFSFNSNF
-457 LVQAFGLMF
+457 VSAFGLMF
-466 SSELQASIQE
+466 SAELQASIQE

-511 LENGNQIQSG
+511 LENGSQIQSG
-521 VTKEII
+521 VTKEIV
-527 SGLVLEI
+527 SGLVLDI

-621 NKEKT
+621 NNEKT

-632 VPHLDENPEDIIL
+632 VPHLDENPQDVVQSE
-645 SDGKIEF
+645 
-652 NILEKIKKFKNI
+652 NILKKILELKNYLATKVSDFVKTTISKVEDNEKI
-664 MAQSVSCIV
+664 
-673 DKAIKEGRN
+673 

>member
-1 MYRIVDKKFI
+1 MYKKIFV
-11 LLLCLI
+11 LFCLV

-41 VSLVENQSIVVDD
+41 VSLVENQSIAVDD
-54 TVFGIGTFRFYGEN
+54 TVSGIGTFRFYGEN
-68 FEEAFDSFLLANR
+68 FDEAFDSFLMANR

-88 ETWVVSKIRFS
+88 DTWVVSKIRFS
-99 TFDEDTQEMSF
+99 TFEEKNEEKTFS
-110 QLDCYDLYLERIFE
+110 LDCYDLYLERIFE
-124 YISEKTNNAIIYSS
+124 YISEKTNYAIIYSS
-138 LPNIKQ
+138 LPNVKQ
-144 SFHLQA
+144 SFHLKA

-162 NFDGYQINTEENT
+162 NFDGYEISSEENT
-175 IIIEKKLKEELT
+175 IFIGKKLNKEVVVAE
-187 IEQKTDKSQI
+187 KTDKSQI
-197 EINYFDNKFN
+197 EIQFFDNKFN
-207 IKLKNAN
+207 INLKNAN
-214 FEKFLDVL
+214 FEKFLDEM
-222 KEKRDF
+222 KKKMDF
-228 QFLSLVKENQIIS
+228 QFLSLVKENPVIS

-250 DFVLASVCALCNVA
+250 NFVLGSVCALCNVA

-271 FVFYTNYDKSKE
+271 FIFYTNYEKSKE
-283 LVNENQWTSYLLEN
+283 LVNEKQWTSYSFEN
-297 ISTDNFV
+297 ISAENFV
-304 NLFSAR
+304 SMFSNR
-310 FKNLEILILSGS
+310 FKNLDIMILSDS
-322 TVLINHSEKDRD
+322 SVMISHSEKERD
-334 FVIDFIKKTDI
+334 LITDFIHKTDV
-345 KREKYLLTFDYISA
+345 KMEKHLLTFDYISA

-366 PKDFSEQDFYSTGT
+366 PRDFSEQDFYSTGT
-380 ETSLFFYGTLA
+380 ESSLFFYGTLA
-391 QYENL
+391 QFENL
-396 KNYVSEMDRA
+396 KKYVSEMDKA

-419 QKSRVDSWNSS
+419 QKSRVDNWNSS

-439 NTNAASLSLA
+439 NANTVNLSVA
-449 PNFSFSMD
+449 PNFSFNSNF
-457 LVQAFGLMF
+457 VSAFGLMF
-466 SSELQASIQE
+466 SAELQASIQE

-511 LENGNQIQSG
+511 LENGSQIQSG
-521 VTKEII
+521 VTKEIV
-527 SGLVLEI
+527 SGLVLDI

-621 NKEKT
+621 NNEKT

-632 VPHLDENPEDIIL
+632 VPHLDENPQDVVQSE
-645 SDGKIEF
+645 
-652 NILEKIKKFKNI
+652 NILKKILELKNYLATKVSDFVKTTISKVEDNEKI
-664 MAQSVSCIV
+664 
-673 DKAIKEGRN
+673 

>member
-1 MYRIVDKKFI
+1 MYKKFGKKFI
-11 LLLCLI
+11 VLFCLV

-41 VSLVENQSIVVDD
+41 VSLVENQSIAVDD
-54 TVFGIGTFRFYGEN
+54 TVSGIGTFRFYGEN
-68 FEEAFDSFLLANR
+68 FEEAFDSFLMANR

-88 ETWVVSKIRFS
+88 DTWVVSKIRFS
-99 TFDEDTQEMSF
+99 TFEEKNEEKTFS
-110 QLDCYDLYLERIFE
+110 LDCYDLFLERIFE
-124 YISEKTNNAIIYSS
+124 YISEKTNYAIIYSS
-138 LPNIKQ
+138 LPNVKQ
-144 SFHLQA
+144 SFHLKA

-162 NFDGYQINTEENT
+162 NFDGYEISSEENT
-175 IIIEKKLKEELT
+175 IFIGKKLNKEVVVAE
-187 IEQKTDKSQI
+187 KTDKSQI
-197 EINYFDNKFN
+197 EIQFFDNKFN
-207 IKLKNAN
+207 INLKNAN
-214 FEKFLDVL
+214 FEKFLDEMKKKL
-222 KEKRDF
+222 DF
-228 QFLSLVKENQIIS
+228 QFLSLVKENPVIS

-250 DFVLASVCALCNVA
+250 NFVLDSVCALCNVA

-271 FVFYTNYDKSKE
+271 FIFYTNYEKSKE
-283 LVNENQWTSYLLEN
+283 LVNEKQWTSYLLEN
-297 ISTDNFV
+297 ISAENFV
-304 NLFSAR
+304 SMFSNR
-310 FKNLEILILSGS
+310 FKNLDIMFLSDS
-322 TVLINHSEKDRD
+322 SVMISHSEKERD
-334 FVIDFIKKTDI
+334 LITDFIHKTDV
-345 KREKYLLTFDYISA
+345 KMEKHLLTFDYISA

-366 PKDFSEQDFYSTGT
+366 PRDFSEQDFYATGT
-380 ETSLFFYGTLA
+380 ESSLFFYGTLA
-391 QYENL
+391 QFENL
-396 KNYVSEMDRA
+396 KKYVSEMDKA

-419 QKSRVDSWNSS
+419 QKSRVDNWNSS

-439 NTNAASLSLA
+439 NANTVNLSVA
-449 PNFSFSMD
+449 PNFSFNSNF
-457 LVQAFGLMF
+457 VSAFGLMF
-466 SSELQASIQE
+466 SAELQASIQE

-511 LENGNQIQSG
+511 LENGSQIQSG
-521 VTKEII
+521 VTKEIV
-527 SGLVLEI
+527 SGLVLDI

-621 NKEKT
+621 NNEKT

-632 VPHLDENPEDIIL
+632 VPHLDENPQDVVQSE
-645 SDGKIEF
+645 
-652 NILEKIKKFKNI
+652 NILKKILELKNYL
-664 MAQSVSCIV
+664 ATKVSDFVKTTISKV
-673 DKAIKEGRN
+673 EDNEEI

>member
-1 MYRIVDKKFI
+1 MYRIVDKKII

-187 IEQKTDKSQI
+187 IGQKTDKSQI

-264 FTQKDDL
+264 FTQKDYL

-297 ISTDNFV
+297 ISTENFV
-304 NLFSAR
+304 HLFSAR

-334 FVIDFIKKTDI
+334 LVVDFIKKTDV

-396 KNYVSEMDRA
+396 KNYVSEMDKA

-439 NTNAASLSLA
+439 NTNAASLAFA

-645 SDGKIEF
+645 SGGEIEF

>member
-1 MYRIVDKKFI
+1 MYKKFGKKFI
-11 LLLCLI
+11 VLFCLV

-41 VSLVENQSIVVDD
+41 VSLVENQSIAVDD
-54 TVFGIGTFRFYGEN
+54 TVSGIGTFRFYGEN
-68 FEEAFDSFLLANR
+68 FEEAFDSFLMANR

-88 ETWVVSKIRFS
+88 DTWVVSKIRFS
-99 TFDEDTQEMSF
+99 TFEEKNEEKTFS
-110 QLDCYDLYLERIFE
+110 LDCYDLFLERIFE
-124 YISEKTNNAIIYSS
+124 YISEKTNYAIIYSS
-138 LPNIKQ
+138 LPNVKQ
-144 SFHLQA
+144 SFHLKA

-162 NFDGYQINTEENT
+162 NFDGYEISSEENT
-175 IIIEKKLKEELT
+175 IFIGKKLNKEVVVAE
-187 IEQKTDKSQI
+187 KTDKSQI
-197 EINYFDNKFN
+197 EIQFFDNKFN
-207 IKLKNAN
+207 INLKNAN
-214 FEKFLDVL
+214 FEKFLDEMKKKL
-222 KEKRDF
+222 DF
-228 QFLSLVKENQIIS
+228 QFLSLVKENPVIS

-250 DFVLASVCALCNVA
+250 NFVLDSVCALCNVA

-271 FVFYTNYDKSKE
+271 FIFYTNYEKSKE
-283 LVNENQWTSYLLEN
+283 LVNEKQWTSYLLEN
-297 ISTDNFV
+297 ISAENFV
-304 NLFSAR
+304 SMFSNR
-310 FKNLEILILSGS
+310 FKNLDIMILSDS
-322 TVLINHSEKDRD
+322 SVMISHSEKERD
-334 FVIDFIKKTDI
+334 LITDFIHKTDV
-345 KREKYLLTFDYISA
+345 KMEKHLLTFDYISA

-366 PKDFSEQDFYSTGT
+366 PRDFSEQDFYSTGT
-380 ETSLFFYGTLA
+380 ESSLFFYGTLA
-391 QYENL
+391 QFENL
-396 KNYVSEMDRA
+396 KKYVSEMDKA

-419 QKSRVDSWNSS
+419 QKSRVDNWNSS

-439 NTNAASLSLA
+439 NANTVNLSVA
-449 PNFSFSMD
+449 PNFSFNSNF
-457 LVQAFGLMF
+457 VSAFGLMF
-466 SSELQASIQE
+466 SAELQASIQE

-511 LENGNQIQSG
+511 LENGSQIQSG
-521 VTKEII
+521 VTKEIV
-527 SGLVLEI
+527 SGLVLDI

-621 NKEKT
+621 NNEKT

-632 VPHLDENPEDIIL
+632 VPHLDENPQDVVQSE
-645 SDGKIEF
+645 
-652 NILEKIKKFKNI
+652 NILKKILELKNYL
-664 MAQSVSCIV
+664 ATKVSDFVKTTISKV
-673 DKAIKEGRN
+673 EDNEEI

>member
-1 MYRIVDKKFI
+1 MYKKIFV
-11 LLLCLI
+11 LFCLV

-41 VSLVENQSIVVDD
+41 VSLVENQSIAVDD
-54 TVFGIGTFRFYGEN
+54 TVSGIGTFRFYGEN
-68 FEEAFDSFLLANR
+68 FEEAFDSFLMANR

-88 ETWVVSKIRFS
+88 DTWVVSKIRFS
-99 TFDEDTQEMSF
+99 TFEEKNEEKTFS
-110 QLDCYDLYLERIFE
+110 LDCYDLFLERIFE
-124 YISEKTNNAIIYSS
+124 YISEKTNYAIIYSS
-138 LPNIKQ
+138 LPNVKQ
-144 SFHLQA
+144 SFHLKA

-162 NFDGYQINTEENT
+162 NFDGYEISSEENT
-175 IIIEKKLKEELT
+175 IFIGKKLNKEVVIAE
-187 IEQKTDKSQI
+187 KTDKSQI
-197 EINYFDNKFN
+197 EIQFFDNKFN
-207 IKLKNAN
+207 INLKNAN
-214 FEKFLDVL
+214 FEKFLDEM
-222 KEKRDF
+222 KKKMDF
-228 QFLSLVKENQIIS
+228 QFLSLVKENPVIS

-250 DFVLASVCALCNVA
+250 NFVLDSVCALCNVA

-271 FVFYTNYDKSKE
+271 FIFYTNYEKSKE
-283 LVNENQWTSYLLEN
+283 LVNEKQWTSYLLEN
-297 ISTDNFV
+297 ISAENFV
-304 NLFSAR
+304 CLFSNR
-310 FKNLEILILSGS
+310 FKNLDIMILSDS
-322 TVLINHSEKDRD
+322 SVMISHSEKERD
-334 FVIDFIKKTDI
+334 LITDFIHKTDV
-345 KREKYLLTFDYISA
+345 KMEKHLLTFDYISA

-366 PKDFSEQDFYSTGT
+366 PRDFSEQDFYSTGT
-380 ETSLFFYGTLA
+380 ESSLFFYGTLA
-391 QYENL
+391 QFENL
-396 KNYVSEMDRA
+396 KKYVSEMDKA

-419 QKSRVDSWNSS
+419 QKSRVDNWNSS

-439 NTNAASLSLA
+439 NANTVNLSVA
-449 PNFSFSMD
+449 PNFSFNSNF
-457 LVQAFGLMF
+457 VSAFGLMF
-466 SSELQASIQE
+466 SAELQASIQE

-488 GVSEVPIEFKN
+488 GVSEIPIEFKN

-511 LENGNQIQSG
+511 LENGSQIQSG
-521 VTKEII
+521 VTKEIV
-527 SGLVLEI
+527 SGLVLDI

-621 NKEKT
+621 NNEKT

-632 VPHLDENPEDIIL
+632 VPHLDENPQDVVEEKNQKKL
-645 SDGKIEF
+645 
-652 NILEKIKKFKNI
+652 NITEKIKELQNKMAKN
-664 MAQSVSCIV
+664 VSQIV
-673 DKAIKEGRN
+673 KKTVRKVGR

>member
-1 MYRIVDKKFI
+1 MYKKIFV
-11 LLLCLI
+11 LFCLV

-41 VSLVENQSIVVDD
+41 VSLVENQSIAVDD
-54 TVFGIGTFRFYGEN
+54 TVSGIGTFRFYGEN
-68 FEEAFDSFLLANR
+68 FDEAFDSFLMANR

-88 ETWVVSKIRFS
+88 DTWVVSKIRFS
-99 TFDEDTQEMSF
+99 TFEEKNEEKTFS
-110 QLDCYDLYLERIFE
+110 LDCYDLFLERIFE
-124 YISEKTNNAIIYSS
+124 YISEKTNYAIIYSS
-138 LPNIKQ
+138 LPNVKQ
-144 SFHLQA
+144 SFHLKA

-162 NFDGYQINTEENT
+162 NFDGYEISSEENT
-175 IIIEKKLKEELT
+175 IFIGKKLNKEVVVAE
-187 IEQKTDKSQI
+187 KTDKSQI
-197 EINYFDNKFN
+197 EIQFFDNKFN
-207 IKLKNAN
+207 INLKNAN
-214 FEKFLDVL
+214 FEKFLDEM
-222 KEKRDF
+222 KKKMDF
-228 QFLSLVKENQIIS
+228 QFLSLVKENPVIS

-250 DFVLASVCALCNVA
+250 NFVLGSVCALCNVA

-271 FVFYTNYDKSKE
+271 FIFYTNYEKSKE
-283 LVNENQWTSYLLEN
+283 LVNEKQWTSYSFEN
-297 ISTDNFV
+297 ISAENFV
-304 NLFSAR
+304 SMFSNR
-310 FKNLEILILSGS
+310 FKNLDIMILSDS
-322 TVLINHSEKDRD
+322 SVMISHSEKERD
-334 FVIDFIKKTDI
+334 LITDFIHKTDV
-345 KREKYLLTFDYISA
+345 KMEKHLLTFDYISA

-366 PKDFSEQDFYSTGT
+366 PRDFSEQDFYSTGT
-380 ETSLFFYGTLA
+380 ESSLFFYGTLA
-391 QYENL
+391 QFENL
-396 KNYVSEMDRA
+396 KKYVSEMDKA

-419 QKSRVDSWNSS
+419 QKSRVDNWNSS

-439 NTNAASLSLA
+439 NANTVNLSVA
-449 PNFSFSMD
+449 PNFSFNSNF
-457 LVQAFGLMF
+457 VSAFGLMF
-466 SSELQASIQE
+466 SAELQASIQE

-511 LENGNQIQSG
+511 LENGSQIQSG
-521 VTKEII
+521 VTKEIV
-527 SGLVLEI
+527 SGLVLDI

-621 NKEKT
+621 NNEKT

-632 VPHLDENPEDIIL
+632 VPHLDENPQDVVQSE
-645 SDGKIEF
+645 
-652 NILEKIKKFKNI
+652 NILKKILELKNYLATKVSDFVKTTISKVEDNEKI
-664 MAQSVSCIV
+664 
-673 DKAIKEGRN
+673 

>member
-1 MYRIVDKKFI
+1 MYKKIFV
-11 LLLCLI
+11 LFCLV

-41 VSLVENQSIVVDD
+41 VSLVENQSIAVDD
-54 TVFGIGTFRFYGEN
+54 TVSGIGTFRFYGEN
-68 FEEAFDSFLLANR
+68 FEEAFDSFLMANR

-88 ETWVVSKIRFS
+88 DTWVVSKIRFS
-99 TFDEDTQEMSF
+99 TFEEKNEEKTFS
-110 QLDCYDLYLERIFE
+110 LDCYDLFLERIFE
-124 YISEKTNNAIIYSS
+124 YISEKTNYAIIYSS
-138 LPNIKQ
+138 LPNVKQ
-144 SFHLQA
+144 SFHLKA

-162 NFDGYQINTEENT
+162 NFDGYEISSEENT
-175 IIIEKKLKEELT
+175 IFIGKKLNKEVVVAE
-187 IEQKTDKSQI
+187 KTDKSQI
-197 EINYFDNKFN
+197 EIQFFDNKFN
-207 IKLKNAN
+207 INLKNAN
-214 FEKFLDVL
+214 FEKFLDEM
-222 KEKRDF
+222 KKKMDF
-228 QFLSLVKENQIIS
+228 QFLSLVKENPVIS

-250 DFVLASVCALCNVA
+250 NFVLDSVCALCNVA

-271 FVFYTNYDKSKE
+271 FIFYTNYEKSKE
-283 LVNENQWTSYLLEN
+283 LVNEKQWTSYSFEN
-297 ISTDNFV
+297 ISAENFV
-304 NLFSAR
+304 SMFSNR
-310 FKNLEILILSGS
+310 FKNLDIMILSDS
-322 TVLINHSEKDRD
+322 SVMISHSEKERD
-334 FVIDFIKKTDI
+334 LITDFIHKTDV
-345 KREKYLLTFDYISA
+345 KMEKHLLTFDYISA

-366 PKDFSEQDFYSTGT
+366 PRDFSEQDFYSTGT
-380 ETSLFFYGTLA
+380 ESSLFFYGTLA
-391 QYENL
+391 QFENL
-396 KNYVSEMDRA
+396 KKYVSEMDKA

-419 QKSRVDSWNSS
+419 QKSRVDNWNSS

-439 NTNAASLSLA
+439 NANTVNLSVA
-449 PNFSFSMD
+449 PNFSFNSNF
-457 LVQAFGLMF
+457 VSAFGLMF
-466 SSELQASIQE
+466 SAELQASIQE

-511 LENGNQIQSG
+511 LENGSQIQSG
-521 VTKEII
+521 VTKEIV
-527 SGLVLEI
+527 SGLVLDI

-621 NKEKT
+621 NNEKT

-632 VPHLDENPEDIIL
+632 VPHLDENPQDVVQSE
-645 SDGKIEF
+645 
-652 NILEKIKKFKNI
+652 NILKKILEVKNYLATKVSDFVKTTISKVEDNEKI
-664 MAQSVSCIV
+664 
-673 DKAIKEGRN
+673 

>member
-1 MYRIVDKKFI
+1 MYKKIFV
-11 LLLCLI
+11 LFCLV

-41 VSLVENQSIVVDD
+41 VSLVENQSIAVDD
-54 TVFGIGTFRFYGEN
+54 TVSGIGTFRFYGEN
-68 FEEAFDSFLLANR
+68 FEEAFDSFLMANR

-88 ETWVVSKIRFS
+88 DTWVVSKIRFS
-99 TFDEDTQEMSF
+99 TFEEKNEEKTFS
-110 QLDCYDLYLERIFE
+110 LDCYDLFLERIFE
-124 YISEKTNNAIIYSS
+124 YISEKTNYAIIYSS
-138 LPNIKQ
+138 LPNVKQ
-144 SFHLQA
+144 SFHLKA

-162 NFDGYQINTEENT
+162 NFDGYEISSEENT
-175 IIIEKKLKEELT
+175 IFIGKKLNKEVVVAE
-187 IEQKTDKSQI
+187 KTDKSQI
-197 EINYFDNKFN
+197 EIQFFDNKFN
-207 IKLKNAN
+207 INLKNAN
-214 FEKFLDVL
+214 FEKFLDEM
-222 KEKRDF
+222 KKKMDF
-228 QFLSLVKENQIIS
+228 QFLSLVKENPVIS

-250 DFVLASVCALCNVA
+250 NFVLDSVCALCNVA

-271 FVFYTNYDKSKE
+271 FIFYTNYEKSKE
-283 LVNENQWTSYLLEN
+283 LVNEKQWTSYSFEN
-297 ISTDNFV
+297 ISAENFV
-304 NLFSAR
+304 SLFSNR
-310 FKNLEILILSGS
+310 FKNLDIMILSDS
-322 TVLINHSEKDRD
+322 SVMISHSEKERD
-334 FVIDFIKKTDI
+334 LITDFIHKTDV
-345 KREKYLLTFDYISA
+345 KMEKHLLTFDYISA

-366 PKDFSEQDFYSTGT
+366 PRDFSEQDFYSTGT
-380 ETSLFFYGTLA
+380 ESSLFFYGTLA
-391 QYENL
+391 QFENL
-396 KNYVSEMDRA
+396 KKYVSEMDKA

-419 QKSRVDSWNSS
+419 QKSRVDNWNSS

-439 NTNAASLSLA
+439 NANTVNLSVA
-449 PNFSFSMD
+449 PNFSFNSNF
-457 LVQAFGLMF
+457 VSAFGLMF
-466 SSELQASIQE
+466 SAELQASIQE

-511 LENGNQIQSG
+511 LENGSQIQSG
-521 VTKEII
+521 VTKEIV
-527 SGLVLEI
+527 SGLVLDI

-621 NKEKT
+621 NNEKT

-632 VPHLDENPEDIIL
+632 VPHLDENPQDVVEEKNQKKL
-645 SDGKIEF
+645 
-652 NILEKIKKFKNI
+652 NITEKIKELQNKMAKN
-664 MAQSVSCIV
+664 VSQIV
-673 DKAIKEGRN
+673 KKTVRKVGR

>member
-1 MYRIVDKKFI
+1 MYKKFGKKFI
-11 LLLCLI
+11 VLFCLV

-41 VSLVENQSIVVDD
+41 VSLVENQSIAVDD
-54 TVFGIGTFRFYGEN
+54 TVSGIGTFRFYGEN
-68 FEEAFDSFLLANR
+68 FDEAFDSFLMANR

-88 ETWVVSKIRFS
+88 DTWVVSKIRFS
-99 TFDEDTQEMSF
+99 TFEEKNEEKTFS
-110 QLDCYDLYLERIFE
+110 LDCYDLYLERIFE
-124 YISEKTNNAIIYSS
+124 YISEKTNYAIIYSS
-138 LPNIKQ
+138 LPNVKQ
-144 SFHLQA
+144 SFHLKA

-162 NFDGYQINTEENT
+162 NFDGYEISSEENK
-175 IIIEKKLKEELT
+175 IFIGKKLNKEVVVAE
-187 IEQKTDKSQI
+187 KTDKSQI
-197 EINYFDNKFN
+197 EIQFFDNKFN
-207 IKLKNAN
+207 INLKNAN
-214 FEKFLDVL
+214 FEKFLDEM
-222 KEKRDF
+222 KKKMDF
-228 QFLSLVKENQIIS
+228 QFLSLVKENPVIS

-250 DFVLASVCALCNVA
+250 NFVLGSVCALCNVA

-271 FVFYTNYDKSKE
+271 FIFYTNYEKSKE
-283 LVNENQWTSYLLEN
+283 LVNEKQWTSYSFEN
-297 ISTDNFV
+297 ISAENFV
-304 NLFSAR
+304 SMFSNR
-310 FKNLEILILSGS
+310 FKNLDIMILSDS
-322 TVLINHSEKDRD
+322 SVMISHSEKERD
-334 FVIDFIKKTDI
+334 LITDFIHKTDV
-345 KREKYLLTFDYISA
+345 KMEKHLLTFDYISA

-366 PKDFSEQDFYSTGT
+366 PRDFSEQDFYSTGT
-380 ETSLFFYGTLA
+380 ESSLFFYGTLA
-391 QYENL
+391 QFENL
-396 KNYVSEMDRA
+396 KKYVSEMDKA

-419 QKSRVDSWNSS
+419 QKSRVDNWNSS

-439 NTNAASLSLA
+439 NANTVNLSVA
-449 PNFSFSMD
+449 PNFSFNSNF
-457 LVQAFGLMF
+457 VSAFGLMF
-466 SSELQASIQE
+466 SAELQASIQE

-511 LENGNQIQSG
+511 LENGSQIQSG
-521 VTKEII
+521 VTKEIV
-527 SGLVLEI
+527 SGLVLDI

-621 NKEKT
+621 NNEKT

-632 VPHLDENPEDIIL
+632 VPHLDENPQDVVQSE
-645 SDGKIEF
+645 
-652 NILEKIKKFKNI
+652 NILKKILELKNYLATKVSDFVKTTISKVEDNEKI
-664 MAQSVSCIV
+664 
-673 DKAIKEGRN
+673 

>member
-1 MYRIVDKKFI
+1 MYKKFGKKFI
-11 LLLCLI
+11 VLFCLV

-41 VSLVENQSIVVDD
+41 VSLVENQSIAVDD
-54 TVFGIGTFRFYGEN
+54 TVSGIGTFRFYGEN
-68 FEEAFDSFLLANR
+68 FDEAFDSFLMANR

-88 ETWVVSKIRFS
+88 DTWVVSKIRFS
-99 TFDEDTQEMSF
+99 TFEEKNEEKTFS
-110 QLDCYDLYLERIFE
+110 LDCYDLFLERIFE
-124 YISEKTNNAIIYSS
+124 YISEKTNYAIIYSS
-138 LPNIKQ
+138 LPNVKQ
-144 SFHLQA
+144 SFHLKA

-162 NFDGYQINTEENT
+162 NFDGYEISSEENT
-175 IIIEKKLKEELT
+175 IFIGKKLNKEVVVAE
-187 IEQKTDKSQI
+187 KTDKSQI
-197 EINYFDNKFN
+197 EIQFFDNKFN
-207 IKLKNAN
+207 INLKNAN
-214 FEKFLDVL
+214 FEKFLDEM
-222 KEKRDF
+222 KKKMDF
-228 QFLSLVKENQIIS
+228 QFLSLVKENPVIS

-250 DFVLASVCALCNVA
+250 NFVLGSVCALCNVA

-271 FVFYTNYDKSKE
+271 FIFYTNYEKSKE
-283 LVNENQWTSYLLEN
+283 LVNEKQWTSYSFEN
-297 ISTDNFV
+297 ISAENFV
-304 NLFSAR
+304 SMFSNR
-310 FKNLEILILSGS
+310 FKNLDIMILSDS
-322 TVLINHSEKDRD
+322 SVMISHSEKERD
-334 FVIDFIKKTDI
+334 LITDFIHKTDV
-345 KREKYLLTFDYISA
+345 KMEKHLLTFDYISA

-366 PKDFSEQDFYSTGT
+366 PRDFSEQDFYSTGT
-380 ETSLFFYGTLA
+380 ESSLFFYGTLA
-391 QYENL
+391 QFENL
-396 KNYVSEMDRA
+396 KKYVSEMDKA

-419 QKSRVDSWNSS
+419 QKSRVDNWNSS

-439 NTNAASLSLA
+439 NANTVNLSVA
-449 PNFSFSMD
+449 PNFSFNSNF
-457 LVQAFGLMF
+457 VSAFGLMF
-466 SSELQASIQE
+466 SAELQASIQE

-511 LENGNQIQSG
+511 LENGSQIQSG
-521 VTKEII
+521 VTKEIV
-527 SGLVLEI
+527 SGLVLDI

-621 NKEKT
+621 NNEKT

-632 VPHLDENPEDIIL
+632 VPHLDENPQDVVQSE
-645 SDGKIEF
+645 
-652 NILEKIKKFKNI
+652 NILKKILELKNYLATKVSDFVKTTISKVEDNEKI
-664 MAQSVSCIV
+664 
-673 DKAIKEGRN
+673 

>member
-1 MYRIVDKKFI
+1 MYKKIFV
-11 LLLCLI
+11 LFCLV

-41 VSLVENQSIVVDD
+41 VSLVENQSIAVDD
-54 TVFGIGTFRFYGEN
+54 TVSGIGTFRFYGEN
-68 FEEAFDSFLLANR
+68 FDEAFDSFLMANR

-88 ETWVVSKIRFS
+88 DTWVVSKIRFS
-99 TFDEDTQEMSF
+99 TFEEKNEEKTFS
-110 QLDCYDLYLERIFE
+110 LDCYDLFLERIFE
-124 YISEKTNNAIIYSS
+124 YISEKTNYAIIYSS
-138 LPNIKQ
+138 LPNVKQ
-144 SFHLQA
+144 SFHLKA

-162 NFDGYQINTEENT
+162 NFDGYEISSEENT
-175 IIIEKKLKEELT
+175 IFIGKKLNKEVVVAE
-187 IEQKTDKSQI
+187 KTDKSQI
-197 EINYFDNKFN
+197 EIQFFDNKFN
-207 IKLKNAN
+207 INLKNAN
-214 FEKFLDVL
+214 FEKFLDEM
-222 KEKRDF
+222 KKKMDF
-228 QFLSLVKENQIIS
+228 QFLSLVKENPVIS

-250 DFVLASVCALCNVA
+250 NFVLDSVCALCNVA

-271 FVFYTNYDKSKE
+271 FIFYTNYEKSKE
-283 LVNENQWTSYLLEN
+283 LVNEKQWTSYLLEN
-297 ISTDNFV
+297 ISAENFV
-304 NLFSAR
+304 SLFSNR
-310 FKNLEILILSGS
+310 FKNLDIMILSDS
-322 TVLINHSEKDRD
+322 SVMISHSEKERD
-334 FVIDFIKKTDI
+334 LITDFIHKTDV
-345 KREKYLLTFDYISA
+345 KMEKHLLTFDYISA

-366 PKDFSEQDFYSTGT
+366 PRDFSEQDFYSTGT
-380 ETSLFFYGTLA
+380 ESSLFFYGTLA
-391 QYENL
+391 QFENL
-396 KNYVSEMDRA
+396 KKYVSEMDKA

-419 QKSRVDSWNSS
+419 QKSRVDNWNSS

-439 NTNAASLSLA
+439 NENTVNLSVA
-449 PNFSFSMD
+449 PNFSFNSNF
-457 LVQAFGLMF
+457 VSAFGLMF
-466 SSELQASIQE
+466 SAELQASIQE

-511 LENGNQIQSG
+511 LENGSQIQSG
-521 VTKEII
+521 ITKEIV
-527 SGLVLEI
+527 SGLVLDI

-621 NKEKT
+621 NNEKT

-632 VPHLDENPEDIIL
+632 VPHLDENPQDVVQSE
-645 SDGKIEF
+645 
-652 NILEKIKKFKNI
+652 NILKKILELKNYL
-664 MAQSVSCIV
+664 ATKVSDFVKTTISKV
-673 DKAIKEGRN
+673 EDNEEI

>member
-1 MYRIVDKKFI
+1 MYKKIFV
-11 LLLCLI
+11 LFCLV

-41 VSLVENQSIVVDD
+41 VSLVENQSIAVDD
-54 TVFGIGTFRFYGEN
+54 TVSGIGTFRFYGEN
-68 FEEAFDSFLLANR
+68 FDEAFDSFLMANR

-88 ETWVVSKIRFS
+88 DTWVVSKIRFS
-99 TFDEDTQEMSF
+99 TFEEKNEEKTFS
-110 QLDCYDLYLERIFE
+110 LDCYDLFLERIFE
-124 YISEKTNNAIIYSS
+124 YISEKTNYAIIYSS
-138 LPNIKQ
+138 LPNVKQ
-144 SFHLQA
+144 SFHLKA

-162 NFDGYQINTEENT
+162 NFDGYEISSEENT
-175 IIIEKKLKEELT
+175 IFIGKKLNKEVVVAE
-187 IEQKTDKSQI
+187 KTDKSQI
-197 EINYFDNKFN
+197 EIQFFDNKFN
-207 IKLKNAN
+207 INLKNAN
-214 FEKFLDVL
+214 FEKFLDEM
-222 KEKRDF
+222 KKKMDF
-228 QFLSLVKENQIIS
+228 QFLSLVKENPVIS

-250 DFVLASVCALCNVA
+250 NFVLDSVCALCNVA

-271 FVFYTNYDKSKE
+271 FIFYTNYEKSKE
-283 LVNENQWTSYLLEN
+283 LVNEKQWTSYLLEN
-297 ISTDNFV
+297 ISAENFV
-304 NLFSAR
+304 SMFSNR
-310 FKNLEILILSGS
+310 FKNLDIMILSDS
-322 TVLINHSEKDRD
+322 SVMISHSEKERD
-334 FVIDFIKKTDI
+334 LITDFIYKTDV
-345 KREKYLLTFDYISA
+345 KMEKHLLTFDYISA

-366 PKDFSEQDFYSTGT
+366 PRDFSEQDFYSTGT
-380 ETSLFFYGTLA
+380 ESSLFFYGTLA
-391 QYENL
+391 QFENL
-396 KNYVSEMDRA
+396 KKYVSEMDKA

-419 QKSRVDSWNSS
+419 QKSRVDNWNSS

-439 NTNAASLSLA
+439 NANTVNLSVA
-449 PNFSFSMD
+449 PNFSFNSNF
-457 LVQAFGLMF
+457 VSAFGLMF
-466 SSELQASIQE
+466 SAELQASIQE

-511 LENGNQIQSG
+511 LENGSQIQSG
-521 VTKEII
+521 VTKEIV
-527 SGLVLEI
+527 SGLVLDI

-593 NDSTFVEE
+593 NDSTFVED

-621 NKEKT
+621 NNEKT

-632 VPHLDENPEDIIL
+632 VPHLDENPQDVVQSE
-645 SDGKIEF
+645 
-652 NILEKIKKFKNI
+652 NILKKILELKNYL
-664 MAQSVSCIV
+664 ATKVSDFVKTTISKV
-673 DKAIKEGRN
+673 EDNEEI

>member
-1 MYRIVDKKFI
+1 MYKKFGKKFI
-11 LLLCLI
+11 VLFCLV

-41 VSLVENQSIVVDD
+41 VSLVENQSIAVDD
-54 TVFGIGTFRFYGEN
+54 TVSGIGTFRFYGEN
-68 FEEAFDSFLLANR
+68 FDEAFDSFLMANR

-88 ETWVVSKIRFS
+88 NTWVVSKIRFS
-99 TFDEDTQEMSF
+99 TFEEKNEEKTFS
-110 QLDCYDLYLERIFE
+110 LDCYDLYLERIFE
-124 YISEKTNNAIIYSS
+124 YISEKTNYAIIYSS
-138 LPNIKQ
+138 LPNVKQ
-144 SFHLQA
+144 SFHLKA

-162 NFDGYQINTEENT
+162 NFDGYEISSEENT
-175 IIIEKKLKEELT
+175 IFIGKKLNKEVVVAE
-187 IEQKTDKSQI
+187 KTDKSQI
-197 EINYFDNKFN
+197 EIQFFDNKFN
-207 IKLKNAN
+207 INLKNAN
-214 FEKFLDVL
+214 FEKFLDEMKKKL
-222 KEKRDF
+222 DF
-228 QFLSLVKENQIIS
+228 QFLSLVKENPVIS

-250 DFVLASVCALCNVA
+250 NFVLDSVCALCNVA

-271 FVFYTNYDKSKE
+271 FIFYTNYEKSKE
-283 LVNENQWTSYLLEN
+283 LVNEKQWTSYLLEN
-297 ISTDNFV
+297 ISAENFV
-304 NLFSAR
+304 SMFSNR
-310 FKNLEILILSGS
+310 FKNLDIMILSDS
-322 TVLINHSEKDRD
+322 SVMISHSEKERD
-334 FVIDFIKKTDI
+334 LITDFIHKTDV
-345 KREKYLLTFDYISA
+345 KMEKHLLTFDYISA

-366 PKDFSEQDFYSTGT
+366 PRDFSEQDFYSTGT
-380 ETSLFFYGTLA
+380 ESSLFFYGTLA
-391 QYENL
+391 QFENL
-396 KNYVSEMDRA
+396 KKYVSEMDKA

-419 QKSRVDSWNSS
+419 QKSRVDNWNSS

-439 NTNAASLSLA
+439 NANTVNLSVA
-449 PNFSFSMD
+449 PNFSFNSNF
-457 LVQAFGLMF
+457 VSAFGLMF
-466 SSELQASIQE
+466 SAELQASIQE

-511 LENGNQIQSG
+511 LENGSQIQSG
-521 VTKEII
+521 VTKEIV
-527 SGLVLEI
+527 SGLVLDI

-621 NKEKT
+621 NNEKT

-632 VPHLDENPEDIIL
+632 VPHLDENPQDVVQSE
-645 SDGKIEF
+645 
-652 NILEKIKKFKNI
+652 NILKKILELKNYLATKVSDFVKTTISKVEDNEKI
-664 MAQSVSCIV
+664 
-673 DKAIKEGRN
+673 